1 METRIKTILSPS
13 DFARVSFKSNNQITV
28 DVHGFSV
35 NHMKYFLKNIAALI
49 REPFKMTII
58 HGFNHGTSLLEA
70 IRNDR
75 MFYRPYEV
83 IKDKTNPGVTHINFA

>member
-1 METRIKTILSPS
+1 MEQRIKTILSPT
-13 DFARVSFKSNNQITV
+13 DMARITFTSRNKLTV

-49 REPFKMTII
+49 REPFEMTII

-70 IRNDR
+70 IRNDK
-75 MFYRPYEV
+75 MFYRSYEI
-83 IKDKTNPGVTHINFA
+83 IKDRTNPGVTHVHFA